1 MSNYY
6 PELNERIL
14 EMAEGDDD
22 FRIQLIS
29 AIYTGLLELKSV
41 YLEASGEKDQVKI
54 QQIRHKMKP
63 TILMFDLDQL
73 SESLRQGKG
82 ILETEGF
89 GPAFD
94 IHLSDFVLMVDSALV
109 EVGRLKN

>member
-1 MSNYY
+1 
-6 PELNERIL
+6 
-14 EMAEGDDD
+14 
-22 FRIQLIS
+22 
-29 AIYTGLLELKSV
+29 
-41 YLEASGEKDQVKI
+41 
-54 QQIRHKMKP
+54 
-63 TILMFDLDQL
+63 MFDLDQL
-73 SESLRQGKG
+73 SESLRQGKS